1 MARNLRCKEGRMAS
15 MDGHGMQ
22 LAAKLLAKARSTD
35 YDAEALALVK
45 KCEQLL
51 ADVLTAVGE
60 PTPTHVDR
68 CLQREPCGRHGD
80 EVCAAWDRRADA
92 VTTFGTPTGDQRP
105 HGTRHID
112 LTG

>member
-1 MARNLRCKEGRMAS
+1 

-35 YDAEALALVK
+35 YDAEAFALVR

-51 ADVLTAVGE
+51 ADVLTAEGA
-60 PTPTHVDR
+60 PRPTHVGR
-68 CLQREPCGRHGD
+68 GPRREPRGQHGD

-92 VTTFGTPTGDQRP
+92 ATTFGRPIGVHRPRGTG
-105 HGTRHID
+105 HVD